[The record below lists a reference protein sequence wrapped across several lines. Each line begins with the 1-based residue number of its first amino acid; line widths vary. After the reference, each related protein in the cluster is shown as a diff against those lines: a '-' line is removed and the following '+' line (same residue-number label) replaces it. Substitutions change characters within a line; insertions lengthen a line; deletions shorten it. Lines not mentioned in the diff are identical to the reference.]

1 MRPEVC
7 VDQLQDAIVVF
18 LFDSH
23 QFIVSVF
30 NPFFIEVWAGRK
42 QPLGGWSELH
52 LPHILLVLMSVLRVG
67 LTTL

>member
-30 NPFFIEVWAGRK
+30 NPFFNEVWAGRQ
-42 QPLGGWSELH
+42 QPLGGWSELC